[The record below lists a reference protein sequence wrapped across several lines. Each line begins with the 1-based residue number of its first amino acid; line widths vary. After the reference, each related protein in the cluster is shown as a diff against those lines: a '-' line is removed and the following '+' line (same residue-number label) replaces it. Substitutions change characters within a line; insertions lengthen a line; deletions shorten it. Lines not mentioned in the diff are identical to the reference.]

1 MLDELYLNKIIYI
14 HMYKSLRVKLLRK
27 LTNLLGWCGGGSD
40 GRGGEGGRV
49 WNALS
54 LKMRFLLQLMIA
66 GSFLPL
72 FV

>member
-40 GRGGEGGRV
+40 GRGEFGMHCHSKCGFYC
-49 WNALS
+49 N
-54 LKMRFLLQLMIA
+54 
-66 GSFLPL
+66 
-72 FV
+72 